1 MKTQDQHFFWG
12 SHEIDPFMAMVL
24 DGLTVDE
31 QEELVSWTPCEFDQ
45 AKNRIERLPK

>member
-1 MKTQDQHFFWG
+1 MKTKDQIFFWG

-31 QEELVSWTPCEFDQ
+31 QEELMSWSPGEFDQ
-45 AKNRIERLPK
+45 AKNRIERLQK